1 MRELLRGPVD
11 DVAPRLLGSVV
22 TSEAGGERV
31 AARVVEVEGYAGEGA
46 DPASY
51 AHRGWTP
58 GSARMFGPPG
68 MAFIRFLY
76 GMHYCLNVVVGPP
89 GEASAVLLRAAEV
102 TDGIAVARARRTR
115 PSGRVPTDRDL
126 ARGPARLTQ
135 ALGVTTA
142 DDGRDLLDEHG
153 PLRLTLAPTPVARYR
168 CGPRVGISRA
178 ADRPWRFWLP
188 DDPAVSAYRGG
199 GQARRG
205 RRAQV

>member
-1 MRELLRGPVD
+1 VPHPLSSAAPV
-11 DVAPRLLGSVV
+11 VAPLLLGAVLTCDGPGAAV
-22 TSEAGGERV
+22 TI
-31 AARVVEVEGYAGEGA
+31 RVVETEAYGGA
-46 DPASY
+46 DDPASHAY
-51 AHRGWTP
+51 RGRT
-58 GSARMFGPPG
+58 ARNASMFGAG
-68 MAFIRFLY
+68 GTAYVYFTY

-102 TDGIAVARARRTR
+102 TDGIAAARARRTR